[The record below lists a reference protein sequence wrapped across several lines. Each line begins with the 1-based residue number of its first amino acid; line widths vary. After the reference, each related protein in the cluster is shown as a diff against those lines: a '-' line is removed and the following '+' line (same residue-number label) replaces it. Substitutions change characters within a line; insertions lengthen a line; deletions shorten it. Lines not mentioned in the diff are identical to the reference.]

1 VLAVYDQ
8 DRIHHFRL
16 TKEAVEDIFRT
27 LATENR
33 EERLANPGLEE
44 QRADVIMGGLCVLV
58 KVMRRFGFQECL
70 VSEKDILDGLIFS
83 LVNG

>member
-1 VLAVYDQ
+1 
-8 DRIHHFRL
+8 
-16 TKEAVEDIFRT
+16 
-27 LATENR
+27 
-33 EERLANPGLEE
+33 
-44 QRADVIMGGLCVLV
+44 VLV